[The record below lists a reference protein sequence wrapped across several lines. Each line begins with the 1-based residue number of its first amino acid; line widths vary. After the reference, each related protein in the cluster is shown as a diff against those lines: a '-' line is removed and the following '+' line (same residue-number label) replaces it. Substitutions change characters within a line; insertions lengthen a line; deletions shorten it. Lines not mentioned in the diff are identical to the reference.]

1 MTSAPLPPPGHVL
14 TLHRFFLWSTVLQ
27 SHFNE
32 TLAGFTARGEG
43 FSLNSDEGI
52 KAYAYMSYW
61 YAALYVVV
69 EGWQRLGL
77 HDDRVDELL
86 DSPNVELLKLYRHGV
101 FHFHEDYFNQHLTL
115 PLIDRGDAP
124 VAWVRDLSNE
134 LGRWFLAWIDEHRRA
149 SRGPTQN

>member
-1 MTSAPLPPPGHVL
+1 MV
-14 TLHRFFLWSTVLQ
+14 TLHRYFIWSSVLK
-27 SHFNE
+27 SHFDE
-32 TLAGFTARGEG
+32 TLAGFAARGEAC
-43 FSLNSDEGI
+43 SLTSDEGI

-77 HDDRVDELL
+77 HDELIDELL

-101 FHFHEDYFNQHLTL
+101 FHFHEDYFNRRLTL

-124 VAWVRDLSNE
+124 VAWVGDLSTQ
-134 LGRWFLAWIDEHRRA
+134 LGRWFLSWFDEYHNATADDPATR
-149 SRGPTQN
+149 